1 MIRLLCYLLAVQI
14 PRSISEIISRLDNR
28 WGLDALWVFGS
39 RATGTARTDS
49 DWDLAA
55 LFHARPDPVE
65 LFGLRSE
72 FEQLAGVP
80 VDVIDLDRASPV
92 LTRQVVKHGELAV
105 ENNRRRRI
113 DFVAH
118 VPGRYEDLCI
128 VRRAA
133 EQALVERIR
142 HG

>member
-1 MIRLLCYLLAVQI
+1 VEI
-14 PRSISEIISRLDNR
+14 PTPVSEIISRLHNR
-28 WGLDALWVFGS
+28 WGIDALWIFGS
-39 RATGTARTDS
+39 RATGSERPDS

-55 LFHARPDPVE
+55 LFRSRPDPAE
-65 LFGLRSE
+65 LFELRGE
-72 FEQLAGVP
+72 FELIVGAP
-80 VDVIDLDRASPV
+80 VDLVDLERASPV
-92 LTRQVVKHGELAV
+92 LARQVAKFGQLIV

-113 DFVAH
+113 DFIAH

-133 EQALVERIR
+133 ERSLIERIR

>member
-1 MIRLLCYLLAVQI
+1 MQI
-14 PRSISEIISRLDNR
+14 PRPISEIISRLEDR

-39 RATGTARTDS
+39 RATGTARADS

-55 LFHARPDPVE
+55 LFQTRPDPVE
-65 LFGLRSE
+65 LFGMRGQ
-72 FEQLAGVP
+72 FEVLAGVP

-92 LTRQVVKHGELAV
+92 LTRQVLKHGELAV

>member
-1 MIRLLCYLLAVQI
+1 MQI
-14 PRSISEIISRLDNR
+14 PSPISAVISRLEDR

-55 LFHARPDPVE
+55 LFQTRPDPVE
-65 LFGLRSE
+65 LFGMRGQ
-72 FEQLAGVP
+72 FEVLAGVP

-92 LTRQVVKHGELAV
+92 LTRQVLKHGELAV

>member
-1 MIRLLCYLLAVQI
+1 MEL
-14 PRSISEIISRLDNR
+14 PEPISEIISRLEHR
-28 WGLDALWVFGS
+28 WGLDALWIFGS
-39 RATGTARTDS
+39 RATGSARPNS

-55 LFHARPDPVE
+55 LFRTRPDPAE
-65 LFGLRSE
+65 LFELRGE
-72 FEQLAGVP
+72 FELLAGVP
-80 VDVIDLDRASPV
+80 IDLIDLDGASPV
-92 LTRQVVKHGELAV
+92 LARQVAKYGRLVV

-113 DFVAH
+113 EFIAH

-133 EQALVERIR
+133 EQSLIERIR

>member
-1 MIRLLCYLLAVQI
+1 MPCYLLVVQI
-14 PRSISEIISRLDNR
+14 PRSISEIISQLEHH
-28 WGLDALWVFGS
+28 WGLDSLWIFGS
-39 RATGTARTDS
+39 RATGTARNDS

-55 LFHARPDPVE
+55 LFQTRPDPVE
-65 LFGLRSE
+65 LFGLRGE
-72 FEQLAGVP
+72 FEVLAGVP
-80 VDVIDLDRASPV
+80 VDVIDLDRTSPV
-92 LTRQVVKHGELAV
+92 LARQVVKQGQLVV

-133 EQALVERIR
+133 EQALVGRIR
-142 HG
+142 NG